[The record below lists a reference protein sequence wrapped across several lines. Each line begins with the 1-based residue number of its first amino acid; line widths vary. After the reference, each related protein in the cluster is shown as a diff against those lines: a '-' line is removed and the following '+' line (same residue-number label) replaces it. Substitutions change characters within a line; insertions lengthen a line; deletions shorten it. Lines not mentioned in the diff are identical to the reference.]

1 MLGNILQ
8 PDDVLNDIRMIIF
21 AAVIYPSSQSRKMG

>member
-21 AAVIYPSSQSRKMG
+21 AAVICLDSQSRKMG

>member
-8 PDDVLNDIRMIIF
+8 PDDVFNDIRMIIF
-21 AAVIYPSSQSRKMG
+21 AAVIYARSQSRKMG